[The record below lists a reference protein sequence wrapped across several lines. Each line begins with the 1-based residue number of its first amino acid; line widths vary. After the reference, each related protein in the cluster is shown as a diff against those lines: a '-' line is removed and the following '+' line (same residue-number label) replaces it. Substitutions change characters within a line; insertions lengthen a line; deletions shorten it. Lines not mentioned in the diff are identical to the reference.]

1 MEDSM
6 RIHPRRLRSLT
17 SRGAAILCASLIVA
31 LCGGGTAT
39 GEPPAT
45 IPGPAAS
52 AAAAVSAA
60 ATAYTEP
67 VRLTFPNFQAQEKPY
82 STWWGEF
89 IAAYQAKYPNVTI
102 QQSTA
107 ANSGALM
114 QTMLTQFAAGSPPDI
129 IQQATGNFY
138 QLADAGYLMPLDE
151 LVAGTNVPSNWG
163 PLQGQFVW
171 KGKTMGVMTLSS
183 ALTLFYNK
191 EVLASASVQVPRTA
205 DALIAAAK
213 AIHAPGKGIYGFAG
227 TTAGIDTTIQNES
240 GAFVFGTGGS
250 WFKSCQPNFTDATV
264 QRAVKAYAD
273 TLAFSPKGYTQAQRN
288 TLFESGKA
296 GFMIDKASY
305 IARLS
310 PDKFGAAP
318 LPFDRVAGN
327 PNVFLAMPA
336 SLTGAKRWAAENF
349 IKLAVS
355 AEWQTRYAQLIGAP
369 APDSKA
375 TAELAKS
382 DPQMKLFAE
391 QMTKV
396 VDILP
401 AGCPDVQVNYP
412 LVQRTIY
419 DALIKIVSTG
429 AAIDTTMQELQQTV
443 AGQIKRK

>member
-1 MEDSM
+1 M
-6 RIHPRRLRSLT
+6 RIYLRRLRSLA
-17 SRGAAILCASLIVA
+17 SGGAALLCASLIVMA
-31 LCGGGTAT
+31 CGVGTAT
-39 GEPPAT
+39 GAT
-45 IPGPAAS
+45 TSGAAAS
-52 AAAAVSAA
+52 GAPTV
-60 ATAYTEP
+60 YTEP
-67 VRLTFPNFQAQEKPY
+67 VQLTFPNFQAQEKPY

-102 QQSTA
+102 QHSTA
-107 ANSGALM
+107 GNSGTLM
-114 QTMLTQFAAGSPPDI
+114 TTMVTQFAAGNPPDI

-138 QLADAGYLMPLDE
+138 QLADAGYLMPLDT
-151 LVAGTNVPSNWG
+151 LLAGTNVPSSWG
-163 PLQGQFVW
+163 PLQKQFVW
-171 KGKTMGVMTLSS
+171 KGKTLGVMTLSS

-191 EVLASASVQVPRTA
+191 ELLAGAGLQVPKTA

-213 AIHAPGKGIYGFAG
+213 TIHAPAKGIHGVAG
-227 TTAGIDTTIQNES
+227 TTTGIDTTIQNES
-240 GAFVFGTGGS
+240 GAFVFGMGGS
-250 WFKSCQPNFTDATV
+250 WFKNCQPNFTDATV

-273 TLAFSPKGYTQAQRN
+273 TLAFSARGYAHAQRT

-318 LPFDRVAGN
+318 LPFERVAGN
-327 PNVFLAMPA
+327 ANVFLAMPA
-336 SLTGAKRWAAENF
+336 GLTGAKRWAAENF

-355 AEWQTRYAQLIGAP
+355 PEWQTRYAKLIGAP

-375 TAELAKS
+375 TAELARS

-391 QMTKV
+391 QMAKV

-401 AGCPDVQVNYP
+401 AECPDVLVNYP

-419 DALIKIVSTG
+419 DALMKIVSTG
-429 AAIDTTMQELQQTV
+429 AAIDTTMQGLQQTV
-443 AGQIKRK
+443 AGQIKPK

>member
-1 MEDSM
+1 M

-17 SRGAAILCASLIVA
+17 SGGAALLCAGLIVTI
-31 LCGGGTAT
+31 CGAGTAT
-39 GEPPAT
+39 GQPPAM
-45 IPGPAAS
+45 IPGSAAS
-52 AAAAVSAA
+52 AAATVSAA
-60 ATAYTEP
+60 ATSFTEP
-67 VRLTFPNFQAQEKPY
+67 VQLTFPNFQVQEKPY
-82 STWWGEF
+82 STWWAEF
-89 IAAYQAKYPNVTI
+89 LAAYQAKYPNVTI
-102 QQSTA
+102 QQSQA
-107 ANSGALM
+107 ANSGVLM
-114 QTMLTQFAAGSPPDI
+114 QTMITQFAAGSPPDI
-129 IQQATGNFY
+129 IQQTTGNFY
-138 QLADAGYLMPLDE
+138 QLADAGYLMPLGE

-163 PLQGQFVW
+163 PLQDQFVW

-191 EVLASASVQVPRTA
+191 EILASANVQVPKTV
-205 DALIAAAK
+205 DALIAASK
-213 AIHAPGKGIYGFAG
+213 AINAPARGIYGFSG
-227 TTAGIDTTIQNES
+227 TTVGIDTTIQNES
-240 GAFVFGTGGS
+240 GAFVFGMGGS
-250 WFKSCQPNFTDATV
+250 WFKSCQPNFTDSTV

-273 TLAFSPKGYTQAQRN
+273 TLAFSPRGYTQAQHN

-296 GFMIDKASY
+296 GFLIDKASY
-305 IARLS
+305 IARVPL
-310 PDKFGAAP
+310 DKFAAAP

-327 PNVFLAMPA
+327 ANVFLGMPA
-336 SLTGAKRWAAENF
+336 GLTGAKRWAAENF

-355 AEWQTRYAQLIGAP
+355 TEWQTRYAQLIGAP
-369 APDSKA
+369 APDMKA

-396 VDILP
+396 VNILP
-401 AGCPDVQVNYP
+401 AGCPDVLVNYP